1 MHVDR
6 LLIFAFKILA
16 LVIGD
21 SIQRSNNI
29 KNSHEMSSYDIYRN
43 DFWEKKCDCQ
53 VVNVPDS
60 GSLQRPFVPTGNIL
74 DQH

>member
-1 MHVDR
+1 
-6 LLIFAFKILA
+6 
-16 LVIGD
+16 
-21 SIQRSNNI
+21 
-29 KNSHEMSSYDIYRN
+29 MSRYDVYRN

-60 GSLQRPFVPTGNIL
+60 GSLQRPFVPTENIL